1 MLYVMKKS
9 LLCVVLIAAFLGGT
23 VQAQTTPPASP
34 PLPAPGIPIAQPA
47 ASSNICFVDAQR
59 VLAGHPQG
67 AKVLEAQKKAQ
78 EELKTISDKIL
89 PLQAK
94 IANNT
99 ASPAERQQYDTLV
112 KTYQASQSRLKA
124 QIDRMLVPIT
134 KDVDVAVT
142 KVALAKGCS
151 VVFDRAIAAQS
162 GLVVYVNPAFSVD
175 ISDDVI
181 LEISKPK

>member
-1 MLYVMKKS
+1 MLRAMKKS
-9 LLCVVLIAAFLGGT
+9 LFCVVLIAAFLGGV
-23 VQAQTTPPASP
+23 VQAQTTPTV
-34 PLPAPGIPIAQPA
+34 LPTIPIVQ
-47 ASSNICFVDAQR
+47 SICFVDAQR
-59 VLAGHPQG
+59 ILAGHPQG

-78 EELKTISDKIL
+78 EELKAISDKIV

-99 ASPAERQQYDTLV
+99 ASAVERQQYDTLV
-112 KTYQASQSRLKA
+112 KTYQASQSRLKT
-124 QIDRMLVPIT
+124 QIDKLLVPIT

-142 KVALAKGCS
+142 KVAVAKGCS
-151 VVFDRAIAAQS
+151 VVLDRAIAAQS

-181 LEISKPK
+181 LEITKPK